1 MLCQKGV
8 DCNLSHWKSKPSSG
22 NKTAHRLVVHD
33 LTPAIGK
40 KTIRKLVSQFSALTK
55 VKIDK
60 AEHKAFVEFS
70 TLEAIQMAMAAA
82 PLRIK
87 DVDLRVSLPDDQN

>member
-22 NKTAHRLVVHD
+22 NKTAHRLVVHN
-33 LTPAIGK
+33 LTPTIGK